1 MNDLELAWQTYEFYT
16 SELGQCEQVHHL
28 TLRNLKKF
36 VKENPNPKRYQRKRV
51 LSKCAESCS
60 RLNVLYK
67 KQVDALSDLI
77 EIHSNLVDIPLER
90 QVGVDYLVTLKNV
103 TKTIMLEIEEYK
115 KFIFSNL
122 E

>member
-1 MNDLELAWQTYEFYT
+1 MKDLELAWQTYEFYT
-16 SELGQCEQVHHL
+16 SRLSECEQVHHL

-36 VKENPNPKRYQRKRV
+36 VKQNPNPKRYQRKRV
-51 LSKCAESCS
+51 LSKCSESCS

-90 QVGVDYLVTLKNV
+90 QVGVDYLLTLKNV